1 MMGRTE
7 SGVHVRAIARFDG
20 VSIWFHWTTLLLIVA
35 MFATAFARERASDGD
50 SAAFLLML
58 HRSLGI
64 LLWLITLARLGWKA
78 LAGRSPA
85 LPPTI
90 SRVQRYA
97 ARMTEYG
104 LFLLLMV
111 QPVTGFLQSIAHGK
125 KFALLGLSFPAVI
138 ARNRDLTSLFH
149 AIHST
154 GALVLL
160 GLIAIHAAAALLH
173 HFVLRDDVLRAML
186 PGRRLVAQK

>member
-1 MMGRTE
+1 MEWIGEIAARAGNKSTRGEVIQSRHDMEPMAVSGWETMMRRTE
-7 SGVHVRAIARFDG
+7 SGVHVRAIARFDD

-35 MFATAFARERASDGD
+35 MFATAFARERAGDGD
-50 SAAFLLML
+50 SAAFLLTL

-78 LAGRSPA
+78 LAGRSPP
-85 LPPTI
+85 LPPSI

-111 QPVTGFLQSIAHGK
+111 QPVTG
-125 KFALLGLSFPAVI
+125 
-138 ARNRDLTSLFH
+138 
-149 AIHST
+149 
-154 GALVLL
+154 
-160 GLIAIHAAAALLH
+160 
-173 HFVLRDDVLRAML
+173 
-186 PGRRLVAQK
+186 